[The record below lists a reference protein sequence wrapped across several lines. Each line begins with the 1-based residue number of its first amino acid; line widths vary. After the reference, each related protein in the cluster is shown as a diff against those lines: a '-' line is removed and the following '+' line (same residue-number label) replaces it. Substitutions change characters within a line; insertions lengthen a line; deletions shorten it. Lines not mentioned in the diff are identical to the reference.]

1 MVPHQIPIFSLW
13 LRQPHKGKLEC
24 FALLQSAKA
33 ENMSAQFVYLQ
44 FKVTPKGSLSRSCG
58 SETIAIELPSKHVTD
73 WKLERPGRSSCDE
86 EIAIDLAQVVAI
98 AAAQKFVTLTHRP
111 LMEGEIHSSKFMSE
125 RLSLMNE
132 RECDYEDNGIRAWF
146 SA

>member
-1 MVPHQIPIFSLW
+1 V
-13 LRQPHKGKLEC
+13 RET
-24 FALLQSAKA
+24 

-44 FKVTPKGSLSRSCG
+44 FNVTPKGSLSRGCG
-58 SETIAIELPSKHVTD
+58 SGTIAIELPSKHVTD
-73 WKLERPGRSSCDE
+73 WKLERPGRSSSDE

-98 AAAQKFVTLTHRP
+98 ATAQKFVTLTHGP

-125 RLSLMNE
+125 RLPLMNE

-146 SA
+146 SASYGDAHIRFARS